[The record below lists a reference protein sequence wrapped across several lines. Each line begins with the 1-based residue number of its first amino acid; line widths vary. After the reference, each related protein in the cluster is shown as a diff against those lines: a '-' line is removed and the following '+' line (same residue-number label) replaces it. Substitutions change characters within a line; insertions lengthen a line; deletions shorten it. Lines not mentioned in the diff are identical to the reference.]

1 MECIEARPLIPSYL
15 DGELSEAQARPLR
28 KHLLDCPECR
38 SGAQGEKYLKRWFVQ
53 EEPVLV
59 PRDFAARVARRAFA
73 GDSGERFGAVPAA
86 AAFEAPRDSYLRF
99 ILQVTSIA
107 AVVLIFL
114 VLDHSTSRENST
126 SDPALTAEIN
136 LLDEEIREG
145 EAGKVAIRNTI
156 SDVDLQMVQA
166 QGLATQIQQEIQYFH
181 EELAEMENETLADQ
195 ESIEKLKADIDSL

>member
-38 SGAQGEKYLKRWFVQ
+38 SGAQGEKNVKRWFVQ
-53 EEPVLV
+53 DEPVAV

-73 GDSGERFGAVPAA
+73 GDSGERFGAAPAA
-86 AAFEAPRDSYLRF
+86 AALLSHQHAEAPRESYLRF

-114 VLDHSTSRENST
+114 S
-126 SDPALTAEIN
+126 
-136 LLDEEIREG
+136 
-145 EAGKVAIRNTI
+145 VAIRNLSLPSGDKLRADDKPDI
-156 SDVDLQMVQA
+156 SLEQA
-166 QGLATQIQQEIQYFH
+166 LL
-181 EELAEMENETLADQ
+181 EL
-195 ESIEKLKADIDSL
+195 EKLDRADSGADSAAAQQSPSADEPAAGQDAVQPIGSKPRGKGTAAPVPAGEGDRR